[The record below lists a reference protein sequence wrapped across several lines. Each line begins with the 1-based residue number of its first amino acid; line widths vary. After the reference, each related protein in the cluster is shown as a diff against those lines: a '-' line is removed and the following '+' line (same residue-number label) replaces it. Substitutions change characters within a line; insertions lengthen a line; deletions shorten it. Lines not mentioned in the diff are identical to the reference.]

1 MWEHFDLVSP
11 NKVQCLQC
19 PVNLAYCN
27 NTSSM
32 LRHLRAKH
40 PGLAN
45 PFAPNA
51 EDAAACA
58 AGRPAVVPHGMI
70 AYTVLSCNGQQL

>member
-1 MWEHFDLVSP
+1 
-11 NKVQCLQC
+11 
-19 PVNLAYCN
+19 
-27 NTSSM
+27 M

-45 PFAPNA
+45 PPAPNA
-51 EDAAACA
+51 EDAAACAAVA

-70 AYTVLSCNGQQL
+70 AYTILSCNGQQL